1 MSARLMVCLLLLG
14 ASLPV
19 IARDA
24 RAEPGN
30 EAPCPPAAGQA
41 EPVLDAGSVRGAP
54 AASATKSR
62 TPANGGGEV
71 EQTVRGTRW
80 HSFLPGMFR

>member
-24 RAEPGN
+24 RADAGA
-30 EAPCPPAAGQA
+30 EALCPPATGQA
-41 EPVLDAGSVRGAP
+41 EAVLDTGSVRSAP

-62 TPANGGGEV
+62 PAANGGGEV
-71 EQTVRGTRW
+71 EHTVRGTRW